1 MIDFCTVVFQEEL
14 DVLKLQA
21 RSIERY
27 GYDVG
32 VIRVILNDD
41 SVVDPA
47 WWGKLADQVEIIPR
61 SQFGSTW
68 CDNGWVSQQA
78 LKILGCAV
86 GANAWTT
93 VLDAKTLLTKQ
104 IDIFDSTGRPQVGS
118 LSIQTVFEPS
128 RQIINQLFD
137 IDMQQQLGPGGVPF
151 VINNAQAR
159 ALIQDVQIM
168 TNENFAEWFQT
179 QGMLTEFMLY
189 SGYLQYK
196 NLTHSFYDTNT
207 SVIFSC
213 NVCHSEVAAWDRK
226 YSCMEK
232 ATAVGVHR
240 KAWSQLTAQQQ
251 QQYWDFLKSKDLL

>member
-1 MIDFCTVVFQEEL
+1 MIDICTVVFQEEL
-14 DVLKLQA
+14 DILRIQA

-27 GYDVG
+27 GHDVG

-41 SVVDPA
+41 SVVDPT
-47 WWGKLADQVEIIPR
+47 WWGKLANR
-61 SQFGSTW
+61 FGSTW
-68 CDNGWVSQQA
+68 CDNGWVSQQV
-78 LKILGCAV
+78 LKILGSAQ
-86 GANAWTT
+86 GSNTWSMI
-93 VLDAKTLLTKQ
+93 LDAKTLLTKQ

-118 LSIQTVFEPS
+118 LSIQPVFEPS

-151 VINNAQAR
+151 IINNAQAR

-168 TNENFAEWFQT
+168 TNENFAEWFQS
-179 QGMLTEFMLY
+179 QGTLTEFMLY

-207 SVIFSC
+207 IVIFCC
-213 NVCHSEVAAWDRK
+213 NVCHSEVAIWDRK
-226 YSCMEK
+226 YSRMEK

-240 KAWSQLTAQQQ
+240 KAWSQLTDQQQ